1 VKQILKN
8 TSADVNEI
16 DENDT
21 DVNSDDLFDDVSRG
35 QTSSDAGTS
44 RIFEIQGKY
53 IAVHQHIHYAYRGI
67 QLKHLSFYEY
77 CGIIQ
82 ICKKKFVDEQEE
94 EKEVKEEEGGE
105 GEEEEEEVEE
115 EQEKVEVEEQ
125 VNEEEKQSENDAL
138 LDTFHRTS
146 RGSRQ
151 KNKSFDFEDGHPL
164 INHYFQK
171 IRSKLLIP
179 ILAGK
184 SPPYLPVPPTDFES
198 NSTWI
203 NQSERFA
210 EYYLTLM
217 VPWDIVRKIPLV
229 NENLYIDDEIL
240 SYKTFCNW
248 ASTTRS
254 TEASFVDKCRLT
266 SIENIATSLRVDK
279 IRKKTVSIWRA
290 QSAKRWDDGIGYSSL
305 RTGEDVGELSPLTD
319 CETDRPPDEIQSI
332 INYLQELAH
341 SNSTRPKNLLA
352 ITFLEKQSK
361 ELCKLFSMG
370 NEEINTE
377 RLGIL

>member
-1 VKQILKN
+1 MDEEEEVKEEE
-8 TSADVNEI
+8 NEK
-16 DENDT
+16 E
-21 DVNSDDLFDDVSRG
+21 
-35 QTSSDAGTS
+35 
-44 RIFEIQGKY
+44 EEK
-53 IAVHQHIHYAYRGI
+53 
-67 QLKHLSFYEY
+67 EE
-77 CGIIQ
+77 
-82 ICKKKFVDEQEE
+82 EQEEEEEEE
-94 EKEVKEEEGGE
+94 EKEV
-105 GEEEEEEVEE
+105 EEEEEVEE
-115 EQEKVEVEEQ
+115 KL
-125 VNEEEKQSENDAL
+125 NEEEIQTEDGAQV
-138 LDTFHRTS
+138 DTFHRTS
-146 RGSRQ
+146 KGSRQ

-171 IRSKLLIP
+171 IRSKMLIP

-184 SPPYLPVPPTDFES
+184 SPPYLSVPPPDFES

-217 VPWDIVRKIPLV
+217 VPWDIVRKIPLTH
-229 NENLYIDDEIL
+229 ETLYMDDEVL

-254 TEASFVDKCRLT
+254 TEASFIDKCRLT

-319 CETDRPPDEIQSI
+319 SETDRPPDEIQSI

-341 SNSTRPKNLLA
+341 SNNTRPKNLLA
-352 ITFLEKQSK
+352 LTFLEKQSK
-361 ELCKLFSMG
+361 ELSKLFSMG
-370 NEEINTE
+370 NEEINIE